1 MFIICSMEVDMIRI
15 LLQEVAA
22 LASVG
27 LFVTVLGL
35 WAGVLSGI

>member
-1 MFIICSMEVDMIRI
+1 MIRI

-27 LFVTVLGL
+27 LFVAMVGV
-35 WAGVLSGI
+35 WAGVFTGV

>member
-1 MFIICSMEVDMIRI
+1 MIRI

-27 LFVTVLGL
+27 LFVAMVGV
-35 WAGVLSGI
+35 WAGVFAGV

>member
-1 MFIICSMEVDMIRI
+1 MIRI

-27 LFVTVLGL
+27 LFVMMIGA
-35 WAGVLSGI
+35 WAGILTGV